1 MNGIRHLGFEKLR
14 TSFARFRG
22 ERSGRWDSLEPLP
35 CVFRAMSI
43 TGSRRSRSPI
53 PKHADRGF
61 QAMPIADSEGS
72 RSAIPADA
80 DHPA

>member
-1 MNGIRHLGFEKLR
+1 
-14 TSFARFRG
+14 
-22 ERSGRWDSLEPLP
+22 
-35 CVFRAMSI
+35 MSI

-61 QAMPIADSEGS
+61 QAMPIADSDGS